1 LNFIYWVKSAV
12 DMSPIIINY
21 FLRLLI
27 VYVISKTRQETVS
40 KQTMVIMKY
49 VFILQFL
56 NTGPLFLIVNM
67 DLSEYTSIMPF
78 NGLHPDFTISWYKDV
93 GKTIVSTM
101 IFNMFWP
108 IIEFFINYLIRLA
121 FRMKDTMFFIRET

>member
-1 LNFIYWVKSAV
+1 MNFIYWVKSAV

>member
-1 LNFIYWVKSAV
+1 
-12 DMSPIIINY
+12 
-21 FLRLLI
+21 
-27 VYVISKTRQETVS
+27 
-40 KQTMVIMKY
+40 MVIMKY

-78 NGLHPDFTISWYKDV
+78 YGLHPDFTISWYKDV

-108 IIEFFINYLIRLA
+108 IIEFIIFYLIRLA
-121 FRMKDTMFFIRET
+121 YRLKDTIFFIRET